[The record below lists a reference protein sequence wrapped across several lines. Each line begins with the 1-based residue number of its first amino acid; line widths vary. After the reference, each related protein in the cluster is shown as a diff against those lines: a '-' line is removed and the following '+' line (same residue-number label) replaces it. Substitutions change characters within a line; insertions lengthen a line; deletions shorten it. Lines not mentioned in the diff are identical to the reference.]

1 MKEEIVK
8 NRDSMIKDIQ
18 LVSMSAK
25 KKSNLVETQAK
36 NNNKNQIA
44 IETLVKGIQQQMND
58 MKGNR

>member
-1 MKEEIVK
+1 MIEEIVK

-36 NNNKNQIA
+36 NNSKNQIA

>member
-1 MKEEIVK
+1 MIEEIVK

-18 LVSMSAK
+18 LVRMSAK

-36 NNNKNQIA
+36 NNSKNQIA

>member
-1 MKEEIVK
+1 MIEEIVK
-8 NRDSMIKDIQ
+8 NRDNMIKDIQ

-36 NNNKNQIA
+36 NNSKNQIA